1 LSNLRSGGISYA
13 HESRTVVFRG
23 AHTGAQERQANL
35 DWDFSV
41 LQRPYEALRQ
51 FDAIYK
57 AAEIMMTDA
66 SQAVFKMR
74 GLLAMIA
81 GGQLQELAT
90 RANFIDMT
98 RGISRSVMLDA
109 DGGEEFTKVATSFAG
124 VGDMLDRAANRLA
137 AASKIPVP
145 ILMGQAPAGLNAT
158 GDSTIRIF
166 YDGIRSAQKQDLE
179 PKLERLIRVVAIAER
194 VGDRK
199 FGITFP
205 SLWLETPAEKAAREL
220 VEAQTATAWIT
231 IEVLTPDEVAI
242 ARFGSS
248 EPQPY
253 RIDPL
258 TRLPDPRAALPP
270 TPTPAPPPKLP
281 APPVPAQGP

>member
-1 LSNLRSGGISYA
+1 
-13 HESRTVVFRG
+13 
-23 AHTGAQERQANL
+23 
-35 DWDFSV
+35 
-41 LQRPYEALRQ
+41 
-51 FDAIYK
+51 
-57 AAEIMMTDA
+57 
-66 SQAVFKMR
+66 
-74 GLLAMIA
+74 
-81 GGQLQELAT
+81 
-90 RANFIDMT
+90 
-98 RGISRSVMLDA
+98 
-109 DGGEEFTKVATSFAG
+109 
-124 VGDMLDRAANRLA
+124 
-137 AASKIPVP
+137 
-145 ILMGQAPAGLNAT
+145 
-158 GDSTIRIF
+158 
-166 YDGIRSAQKQDLE
+166 
-179 PKLERLIRVVAIAER
+179 LIRVVAIAER